1 MVLEDT
7 PRIPAYRYPEAL
19 CQLVMQMFALNPK
32 GRPTALDIVQAPW
45 LQAYNRAGLARAMR
59 SHTNLLLNNK
69 SWR

>member
-19 CQLVMQMFALNPK
+19 
-32 GRPTALDIVQAPW
+32 W
-45 LQAYNRAGLARAMR
+45 LQAYNRAGLASAMR

-69 SWR
+69 S